1 MCYKNRSFAG
11 YVAVDPSVR
20 ILFVSGRAC
29 RLLPPSLA
37 ARPPFFPLF
46 SRVRGRGVLRTSPKT
61 DSRKFAFRNIHL
73 AEQRL
78 STWQMYRPLELASL

>member
-46 SRVRGRGVLRTSPKT
+46 RRVRGRGVLRTSPKT
-61 DSRKFAFRNIHL
+61 VVFRNIHL